1 MFNKKFLLFIFLI
14 FLYQGNLH
22 SNDNIVY
29 MNFNYVINNSNIGK
43 KVIVTLNEI
52 NKKNLQNLKD
62 YEGKLKNE
70 IDEINKIKN
79 LASPEDVK
87 KKISLHNQN
96 VKKYDQLKKK
106 LSDELNKKR
115 TEEMNKLVDLINP
128 ILENYMKENSIDI
141 ILNKEVVYFAKD
153 KYDISK
159 KILDLTNT
167 KYK

>member
-1 MFNKKFLLFIFLI
+1 MVKKNFLLFFFLI
-14 FLYQGNLH
+14 FLYAGNLY

-29 MNFNYVINNSNIGK
+29 MNLNYVINNSNIGK
-43 KVIVTLNEI
+43 KVLVGLNEL

-62 YEGKLKNE
+62 YEVKLTEE
-70 IDEINKIKN
+70 INEINKIKN
-79 LASPEDVK
+79 IASPEDIK

-96 VKKYDQLKKK
+96 VKEYDQLKKT

-115 TEEMNKLVDLINP
+115 TEEMNKLVNLINP

-159 KILDLTNT
+159 KILDLTNS